1 MPEVLNDPKKKKKP
15 LLSFTFQYSIGNRSN
30 TIRVSSIMAEQSKP
44 AAATGQP
51 AESKNAPRPQ
61 NPVFRMMGML
71 SRFVVDRFEY
81 EILILFDGND

>member
-1 MPEVLNDPKKKKKP
+1 
-15 LLSFTFQYSIGNRSN
+15 
-30 TIRVSSIMAEQSKP
+30 MAEQSKP